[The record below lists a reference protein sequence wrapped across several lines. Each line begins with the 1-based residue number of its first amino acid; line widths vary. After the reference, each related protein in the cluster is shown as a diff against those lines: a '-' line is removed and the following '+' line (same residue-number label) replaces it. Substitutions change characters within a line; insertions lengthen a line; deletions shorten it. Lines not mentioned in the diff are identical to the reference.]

1 MNKSGISPKKGRLVV
16 GGAIFVAGQ
25 LSPLITIPLLTKY
38 SLSAEMVVLL
48 SGVLFTLVPPLFTL
62 TAVAF
67 VGKAGFVELRRM
79 AFGWLKS
86 TVFKSHVS
94 RFRYRVGLVLFVVPL
109 LLAWLDPYL
118 RVVTDESF
126 ESLRVAIS
134 GDLMLMLALLV
145 LGGDFWE
152 KLRLLFSWDA
162 P

>member
-1 MNKSGISPKKGRLVV
+1 
-16 GGAIFVAGQ
+16 
-25 LSPLITIPLLTKY
+25 
-38 SLSAEMVVLL
+38 
-48 SGVLFTLVPPLFTL
+48 
-62 TAVAF
+62 
-67 VGKAGFVELRRM
+67 M
-79 AFGWLKS
+79 AFGWLKP
-86 TVFKSHVS
+86 TVFRGHVS